1 MACVD
6 ATARVAKGAQLAD
19 DVEIGP
25 YCIVGPQV
33 ELRSGVRLI
42 SHVNIS
48 GVTVIGACTV
58 VYPFASLGTP
68 PQSTAYR
75 GGATRLLVGKDC
87 QIREGVT
94 ISIGSEIGG
103 GVTTVGDRCFL
114 MANAH
119 VAHDCTVG
127 NDVTFANG
135 ALLGGHVRVAD
146 NVFIG
151 GNTAV
156 LQFVRIGEG
165 AMLGGVS
172 GITRDV
178 IPFGFAFG
186 PKADLVGIN
195 VVGLKRKGFSR
206 ADIHRIRRAYHML
219 FNGQGTFADRT
230 GLAEAEFAGDPVVAK
245 ILSFVREGESRPLM
259 MPAASPGQAE
269 ATLAHE

>member
-1 MACVD
+1 MPCVD
-6 ATARVAKGAQLAD
+6 STARVADGARLAD

-25 YCIVGPQV
+25 YCIVGPHV
-33 ELRSGVRLI
+33 ELRAGVRLV

-48 GVTVIGACTV
+48 GVTIIGARTV

-75 GGATRLLVGKDC
+75 GGATRLFVGEEC
-87 QIREGVT
+87 HIREGVT
-94 ISIGSEIGG
+94 ISVGSEIGG
-103 GVTTVGDRCFL
+103 EVTTIGNRCFL

-127 NDVTFANG
+127 DDVTFANG

-156 LQFVRIGEG
+156 LQFVRVGEG

-195 VVGLKRKGFSR
+195 IVGLKRKGFSR
-206 ADIHRIRRAYHML
+206 SDIRRIRRAYHML
-219 FNGQGTFADRT
+219 FNGYGTFADRT
-230 GLAEAEFAGDPVVAK
+230 GLTEAEFAGDPVIAK
-245 ILSFVREGESRPLM
+245 ILSFIRDGESRPLM
-259 MPAASPGQAE
+259 MPAGSTEQAE
-269 ATLAHE
+269 ATLQYE